1 MCPHVGRNERICAF
15 ERNEIDF
22 AANASKN
29 DAILGNYNYLVVGD
43 IKSAFNRFLMCT
55 PIPFEFPCMLRL

>member
-1 MCPHVGRNERICAF
+1 MSEGTSAYVHLSEMKLILLQT
-15 ERNEIDF
+15 
-22 AANASKN
+22 
-29 DAILGNYNYLVVGD
+29 ILGNYNYLVVGD